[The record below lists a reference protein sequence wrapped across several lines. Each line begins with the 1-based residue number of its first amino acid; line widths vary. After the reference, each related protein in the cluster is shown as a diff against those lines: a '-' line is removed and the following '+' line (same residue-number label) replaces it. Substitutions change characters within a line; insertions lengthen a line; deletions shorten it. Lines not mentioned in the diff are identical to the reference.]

1 MSAAP
6 APVYQRPSLMPSGRF
21 IVDQEHRK
29 VAEMHQP
36 GDSTAEQEAFKH
48 RIVGSFN
55 ALPDLVGVL
64 LRADS
69 DGALREVLHQEGIT
83 DAFDAAV
90 TQAVRALGEA
100 GIADVAHR
108 YEVDPQAIR
117 SRRLE

>member
-29 VAEMHQP
+29 VAQMHQP
-36 GDSTAEQEAFKH
+36 GDSVAEQEAFKH

-69 DGALREVLHQEGIT
+69 NGAVREGLLQEGIT
-83 DAFDAAV
+83 DAFDAAM

-108 YEVDPQAIR
+108 YEIDPQAIH